1 MSKLKKSKS
10 GQLLTKAQA
19 EGVDSDLYENQVK
32 LLGRCSTPG
41 IEKTLPSG
49 DRVVEF
55 RVVVKRDDREGY
67 DTFDIAL
74 WGAALRKRALSLKDG
89 EWVEVEGALR
99 RHFWKAGSI
108 SVSRWQVEARQLRR
122 I

>member
-1 MSKLKKSKS
+1 MSKLKKKKSSKAEPFEFDVAEDS
-10 GQLLTKAQA
+10 FYTNTVSLT
-19 EGVDSDLYENQVK
+19 
-32 LLGRCSTPG
+32 GRCSSPG
-41 IEKTLPSG
+41 SEKELPSG

-55 RVVVKRDDREGY
+55 RVVVKRDDRDGY

-74 WGAALRKRALSLKDG
+74 WSSALRKRALTLKVG
-89 EWVEVEGALR
+89 EWIEIEGALR
-99 RHFWKAGSI
+99 RRFWKAGAT